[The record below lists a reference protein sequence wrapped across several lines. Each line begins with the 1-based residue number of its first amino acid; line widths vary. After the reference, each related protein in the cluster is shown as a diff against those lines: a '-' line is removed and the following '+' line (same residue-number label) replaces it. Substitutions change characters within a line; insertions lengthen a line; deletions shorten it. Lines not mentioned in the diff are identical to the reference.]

1 MTLPG
6 KITDIPS
13 SLFASCSALTE
24 VNIPE
29 TVTTIGSSA
38 FSGCSSLK
46 SVNLGDKITTIDAY
60 AFQNCTSI
68 QSINIPMNV
77 YEIDASGIFG
87 GWTAEQTINF
97 GYEGYQAFRLYGEK
111 LLNGC
116 AAKVNF
122 GVTK

>member
-1 MTLPG
+1 
-6 KITDIPS
+6 
-13 SLFASCSALTE
+13 
-24 VNIPE
+24 
-29 TVTTIGSSA
+29 
-38 FSGCSSLK
+38 
-46 SVNLGDKITTIDAY
+46 
-60 AFQNCTSI
+60 
-68 QSINIPMNV
+68 MNV

-111 LLNGC
+111 LLNDC